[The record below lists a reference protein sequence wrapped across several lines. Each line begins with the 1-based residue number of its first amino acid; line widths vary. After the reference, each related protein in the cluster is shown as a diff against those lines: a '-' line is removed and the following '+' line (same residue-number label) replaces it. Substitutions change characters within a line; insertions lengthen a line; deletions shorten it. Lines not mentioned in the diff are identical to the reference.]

1 MSKHIFWIP
10 SYPKSGNTLVRSIL
24 VSLFFTTDGIF
35 DFKLLQRI
43 KQFDT
48 MTHINQNKGLFG
60 NDIKKI
66 DDLKILSKYWLKLQ
80 EKKALNFSED
90 FIFLKTHSSNTLI
103 DKKPFTVEE
112 NCKGIIYIVRDPRDV
127 CISFSRH
134 FNKSYEESINCLMD
148 KYLSIYWKQKKI
160 NSNLV
165 HKKPSLFLSDW
176 KTHVIS
182 WTKHNWKTPLL
193 ILKYEDLIY
202 DKKKQINKIIIFFEE
217 IYKFRFNNREKKI
230 ENIIL
235 STNFEKLKKEEELN
249 GFIEAGQYSN
259 FYAVG
264 QKDQW
269 KEFLNKK
276 QILSLKNEFGNIME
290 EYGYV

>member
-1 MSKHIFWIP
+1 MI
-10 SYPKSGNTLVRSIL
+10 
-24 VSLFFTTDGIF
+24 
-35 DFKLLQRI
+35 
-43 KQFDT
+43 
-48 MTHINQNKGLFG
+48 
-60 NDIKKI
+60 
-66 DDLKILSKYWLKLQ
+66 
-80 EKKALNFSED
+80 
-90 FIFLKTHSSNTLI
+90 
-103 DKKPFTVEE
+103 
-112 NCKGIIYIVRDPRDV
+112 
-127 CISFSRH
+127 
-134 FNKSYEESINCLMD
+134 
-148 KYLSIYWKQKKI
+148 
-160 NSNLV
+160 
-165 HKKPSLFLSDW
+165 
-176 KTHVIS
+176 
-182 WTKHNWKTPLL
+182 
-193 ILKYEDLIY
+193 
-202 DKKKQINKIIIFFEE
+202 KKKQINKIIIFFEE